1 MSDVEVVRHS
11 GQRAGTHNSAVDG
24 GLLGRVEL
32 GLHLGDLLLGAEE
45 LLRQLPNRVR
55 GSRRDLLRFQ
65 NNYFTESTSTLQKA
79 QQLDRI

>member
-32 GLHLGDLLLGAEE
+32 GLHLGDLLLRAEE
-45 LLRQLPNRVR
+45 LLGQLPN
-55 GSRRDLLRFQ
+55 
-65 NNYFTESTSTLQKA
+65 
-79 QQLDRI
+79 